1 MLAKTTIRY
10 NQANTMT
17 TPDLTTRPEPRPTLQ
32 ALTEEMARL
41 KAENQWLKEQLGL
54 AKHRLF
60 APSSEKSPVGQEAML
75 FNEAEACAAPEVPD
89 PVSETITYTRR
100 KFAGQRELNLAGLP
114 VEEILYD
121 LPAHEQVC
129 PQCDGALHEMGADV
143 RTEIKIIPATI
154 TVVHHI
160 RPKYTCRHCQTHAI
174 KTPVLTASMPAPA
187 FPGSLASPSAVAH
200 IMVQKFVEG
209 SPLYRQEHSF
219 ARLGF
224 SLSRQTM
231 ANWMLAGA
239 KWLTPLYAR
248 MKVHLLKRDIAHA
261 DETTLQVLHE
271 DGRAAQSSSYLW
283 LYRSGRH
290 GPAIVLFDYQTT
302 RASAHPSAFLKGFR
316 GFLHVDGYVGY
327 EGLTGVTLVG
337 CWAHARRKFM
347 EAINVLPAPERKKGG
362 TAAHKGL
369 DFCNQLFEIERD
381 LHDVTPEER
390 LAGRQQRST
399 RVLAQF
405 RAWLDQMSVSALP
418 KSKLGEAITYCLN
431 QWRKLNAFLLDGRL
445 ELDNNRSERAIKPF
459 VIGRKNWLFAN
470 TPGGARSS
478 ATIYS
483 LVETAKENGLNPFT
497 YLTYLF
503 ERLPTI
509 TLKDPVAVDALLP
522 WSAAVQALC
531 RVPDKPIRPVGSQ

>member
-1 MLAKTTIRY
+1 MTTTDTTIR
-10 NQANTMT
+10 
-17 TPDLTTRPEPRPTLQ
+17 PETLPTQQ
-32 ALTEEMARL
+32 ALAQENAQL
-41 KAENQWLKEQLGL
+41 KAEIQWLKEQLGL

-60 APSSEKSPVGQEAML
+60 APSTEKTPVGQEAML
-75 FNEAEACAAPEVPD
+75 FNEAEACAAPEVAE

-114 VEEILYD
+114 VEEIVYD
-121 LPAHEQVC
+121 LPANAQVC

-143 RTEIKIIPATI
+143 RTEIKIIPATV
-154 TVVHHI
+154 TVVRHV
-160 RPKYTCRHCQTHAI
+160 RPKYTCRHCQNQEL
-174 KTPVLTASMPAPA
+174 KTPVLTAPMPAPA

-209 SPLYRQEHSF
+209 VPLYRQEQSF
-219 ARLGF
+219 GRLGF

-231 ANWMLAGA
+231 ANWMLVGA
-239 KWLTPLYAR
+239 DWLKPLYAR
-248 MKVHLLKRDIAHA
+248 MKFHLLKGDIAHA
-261 DETTLQVLHE
+261 DETTLQVLKE
-271 DGRAAQSSSYLW
+271 AGRSAQSTSYMW

-290 GPAIVLFDYQTT
+290 GPPIVLFDYQTT
-302 RASAHPSAFLKGFR
+302 RAGAHPSAFLKGFR
-316 GFLHVDGYVGY
+316 GYLHVDGYVGY

-347 EAINVLPAPERKKGG
+347 EAINVLPAPERKKGAT
-362 TAAHKGL
+362 TAHQGL

-390 LAGRQQRST
+390 LAGRAKRST
-399 RVLAQF
+399 VVLASF
-405 RAWLDQMSVSALP
+405 RAWLDQKSVSALP

-431 QWRKLNAFLLDGRL
+431 QWRKLNAFLQDGRL

-483 LVETAKENGLNPFT
+483 LMETAKENGLNPFA

-503 ERLPTI
+503 ERLPNI
-509 TLKDPVAVDALLP
+509 NLKDPVAVDELLP

-531 RVPDKPIRPVGSQ
+531 HVPDKPTCPV

>member
-1 MLAKTTIRY
+1 M
-10 NQANTMT
+10 QANQTIGYNRANIMT
-17 TPDLTTRPEPRPTLQ
+17 TTDLKTSPEPLPTPE
-32 ALTEEMARL
+32 ALAQENAQL
-41 KAENQWLKEQLGL
+41 KAEIQWLKEPLGL

-60 APSSEKSPVGQEAML
+60 APSTEKTLVGQEAML
-75 FNEAEACAAPEVPD
+75 FNEAEACAAPEVPE
-89 PVSETITYTRR
+89 PASETITYTRR

-114 VEEILYD
+114 AEEIVYD
-121 LPAHEQVC
+121 LPADEQVC
-129 PQCDGALHEMGADV
+129 PQCQGALHEMGADV
-143 RTEIKIIPATI
+143 RTEVKIIPAT
-154 TVVHHI
+154 VVVVRHI
-160 RPKYTCRHCQTHAI
+160 RPKYTCRHCQNHEV
-174 KTPVLTASMPAPA
+174 KTPVLTAAMPTPA
-187 FPGSLASPSAVAH
+187 FPNSLASPSAVAH
-200 IMVQKFVEG
+200 IMVAKFVEG
-209 SPLYRQEHSF
+209 VPLYRQEQSF

-231 ANWMLAGA
+231 ANWMLVGA
-239 KWLTPLYAR
+239 DWLKPVYAR
-248 MKVHLLKRDIAHA
+248 MKWHLLQGDIAHA
-261 DETTLQVLHE
+261 DETTLQVLQE
-271 DGRAAQSSSYLW
+271 AGRAAQSTSYMW
-283 LYRSGRH
+283 LYRSGRD
-290 GPAIVLFDYQTT
+290 GPPLVLFDYQTT
-302 RASAHPSAFLKGFR
+302 RAGAHPSKFLKDFR
-316 GFLHVDGYVGY
+316 GYLHVDGYVGY

-399 RVLAQF
+399 RVLAAF
-405 RAWLDQMSVSALP
+405 RAWLDQISVSALP
-418 KSKLGEAITYCLN
+418 KFKLGEAITYCLN
-431 QWRKLNAFLLDGRL
+431 QWGKLNAFLQDGRL

-470 TPGGARSS
+470 TPAGARSS

-503 ERLPTI
+503 EQLPNI
-509 TLKDPVAVDALLP
+509 NLKDTTEVDALLP
-522 WSAAVQALC
+522 WSASVQSRC
-531 RVPDKPIRPVGSQ
+531 HVPAKPTRPA